1 MKKALLCLILAS
13 APALAGVTS
22 LDYAIAGK
30 SAFEA
35 AYCSALD
42 SGKPNS
48 EARKAELKKIF
59 FRDAD
64 IFLNALGNGKIT
76 SDDLNKVAPG
86 IWAAT
91 LQEGMST
98 DYVKGYVFGVAS
110 RGADAGLPDI
120 DPANFT
126 ESARAWLN
134 ASTARYYARNCSL
147 IQ

>member
-1 MKKALLCLILAS
+1 MKKTLLCLILAS
-13 APALAGVTS
+13 APALAELKS

-48 EARKAELKKIF
+48 EARKAELKKIY
-59 FRDAD
+59 FRDSE
-64 IFLNALGNGKIT
+64 IFLNALGNRKIT
-76 SDDLNKVAPG
+76 SDDLYKVAPG
-86 IWAAT
+86 IWTAT

-98 DYVKGYVFGVAS
+98 EYVKGYVFGVAS

-120 DPANFT
+120 DPANIK
-126 ESARAWLN
+126 ESATAWRN
-134 ASTARYYARNCSL
+134 ASAARYDARNCSL